1 MFSRINIFLLF
12 FGIFFQS
19 RILFSQQCVSTSKY
33 PFEWPSHKNW
43 YIGNYGA
50 GIGSTGY
57 MLNLET
63 LEPTNLGGNRSEGVG
78 SYEGVTTASD
88 DDGNLLFYSNG
99 RSMFTGIGTF
109 VVKTYGGLLSGNE
122 GVNTVSSSLQGI
134 ITVRHPL
141 NPLDYHVFTVDDAV
155 GPTNGLNHFVFD
167 KEGHL
172 KDGPIQLTDS
182 KTTEGIAATRH
193 NNGLDI
199 WVTVMTTNGKYHS
212 FLLTPNGVDTLNS
225 NLNQNGGST
234 VSGDNER
241 GGLAFSWDGKTFAS
255 AHHQNWPNMDKS
267 LMIYDFNNETGEI
280 SNGLAVASTA
290 QLWIPRDLL
299 FSPDNNRIFFTSYG
313 RSAGFVDISPR
324 SRDEIIN
331 SYTPFGD
338 ITYNAALEIGIGGEL
353 YIGGS
358 SGLKRVIGDLNTD
371 TSFEIDTFLNSTS
384 NGLPTMYLPPAEYPQ
399 IMDLNKEVICES
411 DESIDLQTNWA
422 CLATD
427 AEAYY
432 HEYIGEGITDSE
444 EGIFNP
450 SIAGVGPHVVIFNT
464 GSVSDTI
471 EIEVVDAVTCIRVG
485 KEEVGDKLKCI
496 QVGNTL
502 SLIGSV
508 PTDLSL
514 MITNYNGQV
523 IAINSFDKSNIDLS
537 EMNAGMY
544 NVKAI
549 NGSEILFQKNVLV
562 VK

>member
-1 MFSRINIFLLF
+1 M
-12 FGIFFQS
+12 
-19 RILFSQQCVSTSKY
+19 
-33 PFEWPSHKNW
+33 
-43 YIGNYGA
+43 
-50 GIGSTGY
+50 
-57 MLNLET
+57 ET
-63 LEPTNLGGNRSEGVG
+63 LEPTNLGGNWSEGVG

-88 DDGNLLFYSNG
+88 DEGNLLFYSNG
-99 RSMFTGIGTF
+99 RSMFTGIGTN

-155 GPTNGLNHFVFD
+155 GPTYGLNHFVFD
-167 KEGHL
+167 KDGHL
-172 KDGPIQLTDS
+172 KDGPIQLTDY

-193 NNGLDI
+193 KNGLDI

-225 NLNQNGGST
+225 SLNQNGGLT

-267 LMIYDFNNETGEI
+267 LMIYDFNNETGGI
-280 SNGLAVASTA
+280 TNGLAVASTA
-290 QLWIPRDLL
+290 QLWIPRDLI

-313 RSAGFVDISPR
+313 RPAGLVDVSSR

-331 SYTPFGD
+331 SYTQFGD
-338 ITYNAALEIGIGGEL
+338 ITQDAALEIGIGGEL

-358 SGLKRVIGDLNTD
+358 NGLKRVIGDLNTD

-399 IMDLNKEVICES
+399 IIEPNKEVICES
-411 DESIDLQTNWA
+411 DESIDLQTTWA
-422 CLATD
+422 CLGTD
-427 AEAYY
+427 AEGYY

-450 SIAGVGPHVVIFNT
+450 SIAGVGSHVIVFNT
-464 GSVSDTI
+464 GNVSDSI
-471 EIEVVDAVTCIRVG
+471 EIEVVDDATCIRVG
-485 KEEVGDKLKCI
+485 KEEVADKLNCI

-502 SLIGSV
+502 SLIGSF
-508 PTDLSL
+508 PADLSL

-523 IAINSFDKSNIDLS
+523 IAIKSFDKSSIDLS
-537 EMNAGMY
+537 ELKVGIY
-544 NVKAI
+544 TVKALHR
-549 NGSEILFQKNVLV
+549 NEILFQKKVTV
-562 VK
+562 IK